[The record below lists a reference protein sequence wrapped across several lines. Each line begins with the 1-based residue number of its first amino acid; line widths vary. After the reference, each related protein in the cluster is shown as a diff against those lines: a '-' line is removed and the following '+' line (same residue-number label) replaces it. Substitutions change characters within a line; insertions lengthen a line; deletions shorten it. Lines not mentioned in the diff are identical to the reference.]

1 MLVQRLGMDHQ
12 KNLEYLKTLMQAIKE
27 NDGCCDEIWLTTD
40 YGYPT
45 IETHKKSAEALMP
58 AVKFFKENGIIVSM
72 QVANTLGHGEYSSSR
87 DCSGLV
93 YEGSP
98 VGKMVDINGGV
109 NNYCF
114 CYNDDFFREYIK
126 DSLLQYKDINPKKL
140 WIDDD
145 YRFFFHGSTNIGC
158 FCDNCIAKFNKKN
171 GTAYTREQLSV
182 LFMKDEKVRKLY
194 ADFMG
199 DSLADFTRYILKPF
213 HEVCPDTIFC
223 LQYGDMRTALTAGT
237 KKVLLAMKEVSGY
250 NPETRPGGGVYE
262 DYNPNFI
269 VRGMLHVNLLNSQL
283 PDCVKE
289 TMPEIENLPDVVYGK
304 SPAGTCFTTTLNFAG
319 ANSTDM
325 TYAMVMR
332 TYEPMSYHSKI
343 FKEFVRH
350 RPYWEKLVKINRT
363 TVQSGLNFVFAKDTM
378 RETKEHPFN
387 NVYDFHI
394 GVYDGVVEFLRT
406 GIPLAYDGKKKDGVY
421 FVTKENAHFL
431 SDEQME
437 FLLTKPV
444 ICDAEVFMRVNE
456 KYHAFDCDY
465 YRVDGVT
472 ASKLNCKFTDSE
484 YNGTCKNKAYPKSF
498 YNPTL
503 YRSLNYQNKSTVNP
517 LTYYTS
523 GARDITV
530 ACEGEYPYGICDA
543 VVTSKSGVKWIV
555 CGTDLLNPT
564 ISVDRRNQLLGVID
578 AICPNAVKTTVDG
591 TAQIS
596 LMPRE
601 DCEGKIKSVSLMNM
615 TIGESGELTLRIK
628 NPAGNKFVFI
638 GQYAEEQE
646 LTAKIEN
653 EEYIL
658 TIPNIPAWSIATV
671 FIK

>member
-1 MLVQRLGMDHQ
+1 
-12 KNLEYLKTLMQAIKE
+12 
-27 NDGCCDEIWLTTD
+27 
-40 YGYPT
+40 
-45 IETHKKSAEALMP
+45 
-58 AVKFFKENGIIVSM
+58 
-72 QVANTLGHGEYSSSR
+72 
-87 DCSGLV
+87 
-93 YEGSP
+93 
-98 VGKMVDINGGV
+98 
-109 NNYCF
+109 
-114 CYNDDFFREYIK
+114 
-126 DSLLQYKDINPKKL
+126 
-140 WIDDD
+140 
-145 YRFFFHGSTNIGC
+145 
-158 FCDNCIAKFNKKN
+158 
-171 GTAYTREQLSV
+171 
-182 LFMKDEKVRKLY
+182 
-194 ADFMG
+194 
-199 DSLADFTRYILKPF
+199 
-213 HEVCPDTIFC
+213 
-223 LQYGDMRTALTAGT
+223 
-237 KKVLLAMKEVSGY
+237 
-250 NPETRPGGGVYE
+250 
-262 DYNPNFI
+262 
-269 VRGMLHVNLLNSQL
+269 MLHVNLLNSQL

-304 SPAGTCFTTTLNFAG
+304 SPAGTCFTTTLHFAG

-343 FKEFVRH
+343 FKEFARQ
-350 RPYWEKLVKINRT
+350 RPYWEKLVEINRT

-378 RETKEHPFN
+378 RETEAHPFN

-465 YRVDGVT
+465 NRVDGVT

-543 VVTSKSGVKWIV
+543 VVTAKSGAKWIV

-601 DCEGKIKSVSLMNM
+601 DYEGKIKSVSLMNM

-653 EEYIL
+653 EEYVL